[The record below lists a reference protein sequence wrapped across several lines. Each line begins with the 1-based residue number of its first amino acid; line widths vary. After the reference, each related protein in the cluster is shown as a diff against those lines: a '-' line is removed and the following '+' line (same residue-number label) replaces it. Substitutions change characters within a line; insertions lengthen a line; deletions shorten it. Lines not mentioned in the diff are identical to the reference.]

1 MYYYYYNTM
10 SATVKKANYP
20 KSNATSNGRSLEV
33 NKDGCALYKIFDNKR
48 KAKETNKIEGY
59 TSTLNSRILPHTAL
73 G

>member
-1 MYYYYYNTM
+1 M

-48 KAKETNKIEGY
+48 KAKKNNKTKGY
-59 TSTLNSRILPHTAL
+59 MSTLISRILPRTAL